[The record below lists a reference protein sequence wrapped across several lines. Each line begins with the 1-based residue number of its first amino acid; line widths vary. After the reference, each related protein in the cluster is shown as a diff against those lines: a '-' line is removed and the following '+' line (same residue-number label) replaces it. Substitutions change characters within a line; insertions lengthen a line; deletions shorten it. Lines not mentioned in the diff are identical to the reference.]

1 MTSIAFRG
9 NTAMIRRQF
18 TSLLTKVSANSAG
31 NHFFGGYTSIPAG
44 AQTCSFRTFSNTKV
58 GSITTQLNKLDADTV
73 RKIEDELHLVDKDSD
88 GRYVLGLL

>member
-31 NHFFGGYTSIPAG
+31 NHFIPAG